1 MIRIRIAKPKN
12 VKAIFKLVNQEARH
26 GKILP
31 RTRSEIQKE
40 ISSFFVAEEKK
51 QIVGCVQL
59 DVYSKKLAEI
69 RSLVVDKNFRSN
81 GIGSSLLRLCL
92 KRAKQKRIREVLAVT
107 ADMPYFKK
115 HGFKTVLDEK
125 FALFW
130 QGSKRR

>member
-1 MIRIRIAKPKN
+1 MIRSAKPGDIST
-12 VKAIFKLVNQEARH
+12 IFKLVNQEARH

-31 RTRSEIQKE
+31 RTRHNIKKE
-40 ISSFFVAEEKK
+40 IATFFVAEEEK

-59 DVYSKKLAEI
+59 DIYSKKLAEI
-69 RSLVVDKNFRSN
+69 RSLVVDKKFRSN
-81 GIGSSLLRLCL
+81 GIGSALLRACL
-92 KRAKQKRIREVLAVT
+92 KYAKQKGIREVLAVT
-107 ADMPYFKK
+107 ADIPYFKK